1 MILKQN
7 GDGVADERYL
17 LHLYDQLR
25 VIKIRKR
32 FLKKMSKSSEV
43 HRSIQQYK
51 FLHKCRQF
59 EEKVFFINNSVK
71 RQP

>member
-1 MILKQN
+1 MILKRN

-43 HRSIQQYK
+43 HRSIQQY
-51 FLHKCRQF
+51 
-59 EEKVFFINNSVK
+59 
-71 RQP
+71 